1 MSIQGK
7 QVLYAK
13 KDASEQLRKI
23 HNISLI
29 ITDRAQIGDLYCVT
43 VEAKLP
49 NGRADS
55 DMGAVSTVG
64 LKGEALANAMLK
76 AVTKAKRRVTLSIA
90 GLGILDETEVDS
102 IAGAQRIEPSA
113 QSPMPEANL
122 RQSADHAGNP
132 VYDVETGE
140 VVTDKDRY
148 LHAAREVAASGGPA
162 LAEYWKTL
170 PKDTRA
176 LLSEYGPELRRIAD
190 AADAKLREAKPADDT
205 FP

>member
-1 MSIQGK
+1 
-7 QVLYAK
+7 
-13 KDASEQLRKI
+13 
-23 HNISLI
+23 
-29 ITDRAQIGDLYCVT
+29 
-43 VEAKLP
+43 
-49 NGRADS
+49 
-55 DMGAVSTVG
+55 
-64 LKGEALANAMLK
+64 
-76 AVTKAKRRVTLSIA
+76 
-90 GLGILDETEVDS
+90 
-102 IAGAQRIEPSA
+102 
-113 QSPMPEANL
+113 MPEANL

-205 FP
+205 FPGDR

>member
-76 AVTKAKRRVTLSIA
+76 AVTKAKRRVPLSIA

-102 IAGAQRIEPSA
+102 IAGAQRIEPPA
-113 QSPMPEANL
+113 QQHIEDTQPPRPIATST
-122 RQSADHAGNP
+122 GI
-132 VYDVETGE
+132 YDPGTGD
-140 VVTDKDRY
+140 VVTDDDRY
-148 LHAAREVAASGGPA
+148 LKAAKDIAAAGGTEE
-162 LAEYWKTL
+162 LVEYIKTL
-170 PKDTRA
+170 PRDIRTA
-176 LLSEYGPELRRIAD
+176 
-190 AADAKLREAKPADDT
+190 PAMQW
-205 FP
+205 PHASQPHP